1 MRHNMLVSGSG
12 GASPVWFQQDLNS
25 TERDVANWDGPWP
38 QLGGVLNGSIVSEP
52 RTSGSNTGVTLRC
65 LQSDNYTG
73 SSSARV
79 RLSRTILDTNQT
91 PINVGDTFN
100 ITAGVYWD
108 DDRTSFG
115 DRTEAFMWFRV
126 LLLDTVQSTDDFGF
140 SDPTGNG
147 DLVVSETT
155 TRTDFFE
162 VGAVDQDF
170 TIPSGYDK
178 GIHIQ
183 VWYLTQEG
191 ETVPGSAR
199 GIVISDCTLTK
210 VNF

>member
-12 GASPVWFQQDLNS
+12 GGSPVYFQQDLSS

-38 QLGGVLNGSIVSEP
+38 QLGGVQNGSIVSAP
-52 RTSGSNTGVTLRC
+52 RTTGSNTGVTLGC
-65 LQSDNYTG
+65 LQSDSYTG
-73 SSSARV
+73 NSSARV
-79 RLSRTILDTNQT
+79 RLSRTILDTPQT
-91 PINVGDTFN
+91 RINVGDVFN
-100 ITAGVYWD
+100 ITSGVYWD

-115 DRTEAFMWFRV
+115 DRTEAFMWHRV

-140 SDPTGNG
+140 SDPNG
-147 DLVVSETT
+147 GADLVVSETT
-155 TRTDFFE
+155 TRTSYLE
-162 VGAVDQDF
+162 VGAVDEDF

-183 VWYLTQEG
+183 VWYLTRESP
-191 ETVPGSAR
+191 TVPGNFR

-210 VNF
+210 VS

>member
-12 GASPVWFQQDLNS
+12 GNSPVYFQQDLSS

-79 RLSRTILDTNQT
+79 RLSRTILDTPQT

-100 ITAGVYWD
+100 LTSGVYWD

-115 DRTEAFMWFRV
+115 DRTEAFMWHRV

-155 TRTDFFE
+155 TRTDYFE